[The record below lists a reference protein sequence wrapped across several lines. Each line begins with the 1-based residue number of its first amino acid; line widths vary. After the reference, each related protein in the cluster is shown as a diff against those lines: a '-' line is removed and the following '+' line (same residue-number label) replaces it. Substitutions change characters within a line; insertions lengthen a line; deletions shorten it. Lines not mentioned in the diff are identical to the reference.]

1 MNGHGCSFVV
11 LIFRLQSKVN
21 LLKPPNFLL
30 FFYFNVC
37 ISAMDFLLILHRQIG
52 EFVCLC
58 SCFLN
63 CDVRK

>member
-1 MNGHGCSFVV
+1 MGMAVLFFV
-11 LIFRLQSKVN
+11 LNFRLQSKVN
-21 LLKPPNFLL
+21 LFKPPNVLL

-37 ISAMDFLLILHRQIG
+37 KSATGFLLVLLRQIG

>member
-1 MNGHGCSFVV
+1 MGMAV
-11 LIFRLQSKVN
+11 LFLVLNFRLQSKVN

-37 ISAMDFLLILHRQIG
+37 KSAMGLLLVLYRQIG
-52 EFVCLC
+52 KFVCLY